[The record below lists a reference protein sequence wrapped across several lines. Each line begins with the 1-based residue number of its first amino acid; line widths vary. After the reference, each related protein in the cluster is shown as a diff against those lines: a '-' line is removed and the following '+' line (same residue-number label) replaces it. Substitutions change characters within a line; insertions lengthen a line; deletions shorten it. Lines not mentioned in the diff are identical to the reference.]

1 MTKLLWTV
9 LINLAVLLIVAAA
22 TICFVLYYRAEEQR
36 ALFEPTLQGYR
47 NHQLVQFQPANDAEV
62 RKLVELQRRLDLLPW
77 SKVLR
82 PGWPATFQVPPDQC
96 KPLSLSTE
104 ALHMP
109 FVLLSSN
116 LEEYLVNRKRVITDF
131 NLEKAADFQL
141 NRYHHY
147 TEIEKYLNKLSDEHT
162 ERLIVNSYGT
172 SIEARQ
178 L

>member
-1 MTKLLWTV
+1 MVKLLWTV

-22 TICFVLYYRAEEQR
+22 TICFVLYYRSGESR

-47 NHQLVQFQPANDAEV
+47 NHQLIQFQPTDEAEV
-62 RKLVELQRRLDLLPW
+62 HKLVELQKKLDLLPW
-77 SKVLR
+77 SQVLR
-82 PGWPATFQVPPDQC
+82 PGWPAVFQVPPDQS
-96 KPLSLSTE
+96 KLLSLSTE

-116 LEEYLVNRKRVITDF
+116 IEEYLVNRKRVITDF
-131 NLEKAADFQL
+131 RLEKAADFNL
-141 NRYHHY
+141 NRYHYY
-147 TEIEKYLNKLSDEHT
+147 TEIEKYLTKLADEHA
-162 ERLIVNSYGT
+162 ERLIVNAYGT